1 MRRASP
7 SPPDAPRRLILG
19 GMTGMVLL
27 SAGLAR
33 ADDPRIA
40 MLEAIRLDDAN
51 AVRRLLAKSVSP
63 NLREKTH
70 GPAIVMAAKLDSFR
84 ALALLAVAPGVDLEA
99 VDASGQTALMMAA
112 IKGHAPSVKL
122 LLDRGARVDSD
133 GWTALHY
140 AASGGHAEVARMLIL
155 RGANLDA
162 RSANGTTPVMLAAR
176 NEHFSTMELLAD
188 MGADLTARND
198 GGRGVIEYLE
208 ARNEH
213 ARIPDI
219 RERIVRR
226 RR

>member
-1 MRRASP
+1 MRRP
-7 SPPDAPRRLILG
+7 PPDRIRRLALG
-19 GMTGMVLL
+19 CLASLAM
-27 SAGLAR
+27 AGAGAGVAHAR
-33 ADDPRIA
+33 DPRIA
-40 MLEAIRLDDAN
+40 LLEAIRLDDDAT
-51 AVRRLLAKSVSP
+51 VRRLLAQSVSP

-84 ALALLAVAPGVDLEA
+84 SLAELANAPDIDLEA
-99 VDASGQTALMMAA
+99 SDPDGQTALMMAA

-122 LLDRGARVDSD
+122 LLERGARVDSD

-140 AASGGHAEVARMLIL
+140 AASGGHAEVARILIL

-188 MGADLTARND
+188 MGADLTARNES
-198 GGRGVIEYLE
+198 GRGVIEYLE
-208 ARNEH
+208 ARKEH

-219 RERIVRR
+219 RERISRR

>member
-1 MRRASP
+1 MRRISP
-7 SPPDAPRRLILG
+7 STPDVLRRLVLG
-19 GMTGMVLL
+19 GMALL
-27 SAGLAR
+27 AAGLAR

-40 MLEAIRLDDAN
+40 MLEAIRLDDAD

-70 GPAIVMAAKLDSFR
+70 GPAIVMAAKLDSFKS
-84 ALALLAVAPGVDLEA
+84 LALLAVAPGVDLEA
-99 VDASGQTALMMAA
+99 TDASGQTALMMAA
-112 IKGHAPSVKL
+112 IKGHEPSVKL
-122 LLDRGARVDSD
+122 LLDRGAKVDSD

-140 AASGGHAEVARMLIL
+140 AASRGHAEVARMLIL

-188 MGADLTARND
+188 MGADLTARNEN
-198 GGRGVIEYLE
+198 GWGVIEYLE
-208 ARNEH
+208 ARKEH

-219 RERIVRR
+219 RERIARR